1 MQHHSKNKHIGM
13 ILKNIHKR
21 VVNELNK
28 ELMQFDIT
36 LMQSEVL
43 RYIYCNQDQKDVFQ
57 KHIEEYFNSTNPT
70 ITGILNRLESKELIK
85 REISE
90 MDGRYKKLT
99 ITEKGRVLIAKMSE
113 LGPKKIEYKLTHKLV
128 SDEKNELERLLSLV
142 LEGLEELEEE
152 K

>member
-1 MQHHSKNKHIGM
+1 MQYHSENKHIGM

-21 VVNELNK
+21 VISELNK

-43 RYIYCNQDQKDVFQ
+43 RYIYCHQDERDVFQ

-85 REISE
+85 REISQI
-90 MDGRYKKLT
+90 DGRYKKLT
-99 ITEKGRVLIAKMSE
+99 VTEKGRMLIAKMSE
-113 LGPKKIEYKLTHKLV
+113 LGPKKIEHKLTQKLSLV
-128 SDEKNELERLLSLV
+128 ERNELERLLSLV
-142 LEGLEELEEE
+142 LEGLEDE

>member
-1 MQHHSKNKHIGM
+1 MQHHSNNKHIGM

-21 VVNELNK
+21 VVSELNK

-36 LMQSEVL
+36 LMQKEVL
-43 RYIYCNQDQKDVFQ
+43 MYIYYSQDEKDVFQ

-70 ITGILNRLESKELIK
+70 ITGILNRLESKDLIK
-85 REISE
+85 REISQ

-99 ITEKGRVLIAKMSE
+99 ITEKGKLLIKKISE
-113 LGPKKIEYKLTHKLV
+113 LGPKKMEYKLTQKLTTV
-128 SDEKNELERLLSLV
+128 EKDELERLLSLV
-142 LEGLEELEEE
+142 LEGLEELEDD